1 VTLSNRGALSEQLTI
16 DLTLY
21 LAMRIYIKYMV
32 SRRCKMAVQEALD
45 KLDLNHGTIEL
56 GEVVVKDP
64 LTAEQRHQLG
74 TALLKS
80 GLELMDDKKAVL
92 IEKVKSVI
100 IQLVHYTEGRL
111 PEKNSDFISAKLEY
125 DYTYLANLFSE
136 TTGTTIE
143 HYIIAQKIERIK
155 ELLLYNELTLT
166 QIASD
171 LGYSSVG
178 HLSNQFKKFTGLTPT
193 FFKHLKDHKR
203 RIEVENV

>member
-1 VTLSNRGALSEQLTI
+1 
-16 DLTLY
+16 
-21 LAMRIYIKYMV
+21 MRIHIKYMV

-45 KLDLNHGTIEL
+45 KLDLHHGPIEL
-56 GEVVVKDP
+56 GEVTIRGP
-64 LTAEQRHQLG
+64 FTAEQRDQLG
-74 TALLKS
+74 TTLLKS

-100 IQLVHYTEGRL
+100 IQMVHHPDGKL
-111 PEKNSDFISAKLEY
+111 AAKNSDFISAKLDY
-125 DYTYLANLFSE
+125 DYTYLSNLFSE

-166 QIASD
+166 QIAGD

-178 HLSNQFKKFTGLTPT
+178 HLSNQFKKLTGLTPT
-193 FFKHLKDHKR
+193 FFKQLKDHKR